1 MAVFFGRGAA
11 MVPGGELADQLQRA
25 LHARAVIERAN
36 RALAARGGLSE
47 REAFER
53 LRRQAR
59 RERGPIAD
67 AAAEVMAAVHHRYPG
82 DGQRGGRPGGQPAER
97 GRQSKVPSGPSSRF
111 RYSRRVRGAA

>member
-1 MAVFFGRGAA
+1 
-11 MVPGGELADQLQRA
+11 MVPGGALADQLQRA

-53 LRRQAR
+53 LRHQTC